1 MKISKKR
8 WDAMKRRGRSGAR
21 RAAGGAKANGMQM
34 LAGALVNLIESK
46 VVENF
51 PAVASQGWWAP
62 PAAMVGI
69 GLLAKRSARFRGVG
83 DALLGAAGYSAAFR
97 YRSMAASA
105 EAGRVLGLPFRP
117 HLIAGGAPAALPAEG
132 VPAEAGRVYR
142 RARAY

>member
-8 WDAMKRRGRSGAR
+8 WDAMKRRGRGGVR
-21 RAAGGAKANGMQM
+21 RVAGGAKANGMQI
-34 LAGALVNLIESK
+34 LAGAIVQVIEQK
-46 VVENF
+46 VVESVPTIAN
-51 PAVASQGWWAP
+51 QGWWAP
-62 PAAMVGI
+62 PAAMLGI

-105 EAGRVLGLPFRP
+105 DAGRVMGMPFRP
-117 HLIAGGAPAALPAEG
+117 HLIAGGAAPALPAEG
-132 VPAEAGRVYR
+132 LPAEAGRVYR